1 MQQKKL
7 LRTSN
12 DGSDALVQYLQNQL
26 YIAEQEAATL
36 VAREIAQNPPNPLMA
51 VITPQNVG
59 GWSGSKRRGPN
70 EEGGDRRAHVVRY
83 RYGDAYLMKAEAM
96 WRMGNDPTTMIN
108 DLRTVRGASSLASVG
123 EADLL
128 AERGREMYQEMTR
141 RQDLIRFDQYLRA
154 WNLKDAGADYLKI
167 FPIPLS
173 DALGNPNLTQNP
185 GY

>member
-70 EEGGDRRAHVVRY
+70 EEGGGAPCPSEFLLNREKRSTTKSTANVSRSSS
-83 RYGDAYLMKAEAM
+83 RN
-96 WRMGNDPTTMIN
+96 GNGEDGIVEE
-108 DLRTVRGASSLASVG
+108 DDHVRGAEASRSHPS
-123 EADLL
+123 
-128 AERGREMYQEMTR
+128 AEKGR
-141 RQDLIRFDQYLRA
+141 
-154 WNLKDAGADYLKI
+154 N
-167 FPIPLS
+167 
-173 DALGNPNLTQNP
+173 
-185 GY
+185 